1 MEKRV
6 KCIRLYS
13 VSKNASEVRRLMTE
27 LYGPPGPKVHTVI
40 RLNRLFDETGS
51 VCYRK
56 KAGRPRS
63 VRTQQNQER
72 VDEELARSTHN
83 SKSQRRLSTTLGIKQ
98 TSIQKIMH
106 DMKLYPYR
114 SRLLNTLKKMI
125 SIDASN
131 SLRLG
136 CRCWKMILT

>member
-1 MEKRV
+1 
-6 KCIRLYS
+6 
-13 VSKNASEVRRLMTE
+13 MTE
-27 LYGPPGPKVHTVI
+27 LYGPKVHTVI

-63 VRTQQNQER
+63 VRTQQNQKR
-72 VDEELARSTHN
+72 VAEELARSPHK
-83 SKSQRRLSTTLGIKQ
+83 SKSQRRLSTTLGIKR

-106 DMKLYPYR
+106 DMKLHPYR
-114 SRLLNTLKKMI
+114 PRLLNTLNE
-125 SIDASN
+125 DDFDR
-131 SLRLG
+131 RLEFAETWL

>member
-1 MEKRV
+1 MAERRLSMEKRV

-13 VSKNASEVRRLMTE
+13 VSKNASKVRCLMTE

-72 VDEELARSTHN
+72 VAEELAHSPHK
-83 SKSQRRLSTTLGIKQ
+83 SKSQRRLSTTLGIKR
-98 TSIQKIMH
+98 TRIQKIMH
-106 DMKLYPYR
+106 DTKLYPYR
-114 SRLLNTLKKMI
+114 Q
-125 SIDASN
+125 DY
-131 SLRLG
+131 
-136 CRCWKMILT
+136 